1 MHTKPLSFWSTYPAF
16 VLGATAGLIAL
27 TPLKATCHYPAGS
40 SRGSHSDEFA
50 WKPAPHS
57 PLTHRAGTC

>member
-27 TPLKATCHYPAGS
+27 AL
-40 SRGSHSDEFA
+40 E
-50 WKPAPHS
+50 PH
-57 PLTHRAGTC
+57 AF